1 MTHYINKKNATE
13 NHKGAIKLL
22 ETRMYMKKKKN
33 L

>member
-13 NHKGAIKLL
+13 NQKGAIKLF